1 MFKRLMLTLCLMLC
15 AWSGARA
22 DDPKVQL
29 MFVQTAA
36 GLQADD
42 QTLRLVNVNPQTLF
56 FSDRPVRLA
65 GHMTMAAYMGEW
77 RKGAGANNFASDP
90 PNATLSVFQSGQP
103 DSKLVVVK
111 LTQPEVVGNDLVY
124 HYKVVE
130 GSMPKSGGQSAL
142 FIDWI
147 GVGGGVGV
155 GFHGV
160 GVGFRGPG
168 FR

>member
-1 MFKRLMLTLCLMLC
+1 MLKRLLLTLCLILC
-15 AWSGARA
+15 GLSAARA
-22 DDPKVQL
+22 DDLKIQL
-29 MFVQTAA
+29 MFVQTATS
-36 GLQADD
+36 LQADD
-42 QTLRLVNVNPQTLF
+42 QILRLVNVNPQTLF

-65 GHMTMAAYMGEW
+65 GHMTTAAYLSEW
-77 RKGAGANNFASDP
+77 QKGASANNFASDP
-90 PNATLSVFQSGQP
+90 PNATLSVFQPGQP

-111 LTQPEVVGNDLVY
+111 ITQPEVVGNDLVY
-124 HYKVVE
+124 HYKVID
-130 GSMPKSGGQSAL
+130 GTMPKSGGQSAL